1 MIQIFKVFIPASVIG
16 LILSE
21 FALIFGC
28 YVLGAL
34 IAGNLLSPDFSLN
47 FFLTDDDGWIRI
59 LVVFVCI
66 VAGLYFQDLYSH
78 FRVKSVV
85 VLIQQLCLVV
95 GFAFL
100 FQALLSYLRRSD
112 WTLPRWGMILG
123 SGLTLVLIPAWRV
136 FYSRVVLRAIRPQ
149 TILFLGSSPVVRQIA
164 AHTAEHPE
172 LGFRILGYIDCGGI
186 AADDELPAGKVI
198 GRLADLT
205 RIVAERKP
213 DLAVVGLT
221 ERRQELPMNEM
232 LHLRFSGI
240 PFEEAAVTFEN
251 LFGRV
256 LTQELRPSRLVF
268 SSDLGPRKGSLFW
281 HSAYSIPVAA
291 VLFVLF
297 APVMLIVAL
306 AVKLSSS
313 GPILHRQTR
322 VGLNDSVF
330 TVYKFRSMYANAE
343 AATGPV
349 WAQKGDPRV
358 TPVGKWLRRLR
369 LDELPQ
375 LLNVLKGDMSIV
387 GPRPERPEFVESL
400 NKQIPYYSYRHCVRP
415 GITGWAQINYKYGST
430 LEDTIMKLEYD
441 LYYIKN
447 LALSLDLYI
456 IFHTLKVMLFSETA
470 Q

>member
-1 MIQIFKVFIPASVIG
+1 MIQIFRVFIPASVIG

-21 FALIFGC
+21 FALILFC
-28 YVLGAL
+28 YVLGSL
-34 IAGNLLSPDFSLN
+34 FAGMLLSPDFSLG
-47 FFLTDDDGWIRI
+47 FFLTYDDGWVKI
-59 LVVFVCI
+59 LVVVVCI
-66 VAGLYFQDLYSH
+66 AAGLYFQDLYSH

-85 VLIQQLCLVV
+85 VLVQQLCLVV

-100 FQALLSYLRRSD
+100 IQALLSYLRRSD

-123 SGLTLVLIPAWRV
+123 SGLTLVLIPGWRV

-149 TILFLGSSPVVRQIA
+149 TLLFLGGSPVVRQIA
-164 AHTAEHPE
+164 THAAEHPE
-172 LGFRILGYIDCGGI
+172 LGFRVLGYVDCGDI
-186 AADDELPAGKVI
+186 PAHEVLPAGRVI
-198 GRLADLT
+198 GCL
-205 RIVAERKP
+205 P
-213 DLAVVGLT
+213 DLSRIAAECRPDLVVVGLT
-221 ERRQELPMNEM
+221 ERLELPMNEM

-240 PFEEAAVTFEN
+240 PFEEAVVTFEN

-256 LTQELRPSRLVF
+256 LTKELRPARLVF
-268 SSDLGPRKGSLFW
+268 SSDLGPSKGSLFW
-281 HSAYSIPVAA
+281 HSAYSMPVGAVMFLLAA
-291 VLFVLF
+291 
-297 APVMLIVAL
+297 PIMLIVAL
-306 AVKLSSS
+306 AVKLSSP
-313 GPILHRQTR
+313 GPILHRQVR
-322 VGLNDSVF
+322 VGMNDSVF
-330 TVYKFRSMYANAE
+330 TVYKFRSMYVNAE

-349 WAQKGDPRV
+349 WAQKGDKRV

-375 LLNVLKGDMSIV
+375 LFNVLKGDMSIV

-400 NKQIPYYSYRHCVRP
+400 IKQIPYYSYRHCVRP